1 MKRINKSDIAVI
13 NASLNTLF
21 TSKHMMQ
28 VSDASGKGYW
38 AKQGYNAMLTL
49 KGYGIE
55 ANAGSEQYWTSLVTF
70 DPVEAGCG
78 RQSGLSL

>member
-1 MKRINKSDIAVI
+1 MKRINKADIAVI
-13 NASLNTLF
+13 NESLNTL
-21 TSKHMMQ
+21 TASKHMMQ
-28 VSDASGKGYW
+28 VVDASGKGFW
-38 AKQGYNAMLTL
+38 AKRGYNAMLTL

-55 ANAGSEQYWTSLVTF
+55 ASAGSEQYWTSLVTV